1 MESNYDARDSL
12 SAVETDRERLG
23 DRMTAE
29 THWAAPAQGLA
40 AAVLIGAPAAGIP
53 GVFVVLAVGIML
65 FVGIEWAFRRRS
77 GLSISRPAGP
87 RGMALLVLLTVLL
100 SGLGMVSFALWVFDM
115 AAWILPVAVVGGLL
129 MALGVRAYDHTYS
142 DEVRRAR

>member
-1 MESNYDARDSL
+1 MENNFDARDAL

-53 GVFVVLAVGIML
+53 GVFVVLAASIAL
-65 FVGIEWAFRRRS
+65 FIVIEWAFRRRS
-77 GLSISRPAGP
+77 GLTISRPAGP
-87 RGMALLVLLTVLL
+87 RGMALLVVLTVLL
-100 SGLGMVSFALWVFDM
+100 SGLTMLSSALWAFDLV
-115 AAWILPVAVVGGLL
+115 AWIAPVALGGGLL
-129 MALGVRAYDHTYS
+129 MALGVRAYDRTYS
-142 DEVRRAR
+142 VEVRRAR